1 VTEITVAVVSY
12 NTRAL
17 LERCLASLAPTG
29 ADVWV
34 VDNGSTDG
42 SRDIVA
48 PERLIVPERNLGY
61 GAAVNLVAARA
72 YSPWLVASNADVVV
86 EPGALDAL
94 AAAAGPRTGAVAPRL
109 VLPDGSTQHSV
120 LPFPT
125 VGFTAAFAAGLTSA
139 VPRLGDRWCVPG
151 RWDASRARE
160 VPWAVGAFLL
170 LRRSAFEE
178 VGGFDERQWLFAE
191 DLDLGWR
198 LARAGWTTRYEPSAV
213 VHHHESAATGVAFGD
228 ARTERTQ
235 AATYAWL
242 RRRRGRAVAATVA
255 ALNVAGAAAR
265 RDRRWAGI
273 HARTGLGLGAKS
285 SEVIPRGSP
294 SRE

>member
-1 VTEITVAVVSY
+1 MRRVPHVVTEVTVSVVSY
-12 NTRAL
+12 NTRPL

-42 SRDIVA
+42 SREIVPA
-48 PERLIVPERNLGY
+48 DRLIAPERNLGY
-61 GAAVNLVAARA
+61 GAAVNLVAARTS
-72 YSPWLVASNADVVV
+72 SPWLVASNADVVV
-86 EPGALDAL
+86 GPGALDAL
-94 AAAAGPRTGAVAPRL
+94 VAAAGPRTGAVAPRL

-125 VGFTAAFAAGLTSA
+125 IGFTAAFAAGLTSA

-151 RWDASRARE
+151 RWDPSRARD

-170 LRRSAFEE
+170 LRRAAFEE
-178 VGGFDERQWLFAE
+178 IGGFDERQWLFAE

-198 LARAGWTTRYEPSAV
+198 LSRAGWSTRYEPSAV
-213 VHHHESAATGVAFGD
+213 IHHDESAATAAAFGSG
-228 ARTERTQ
+228 RTERTQ
-235 AATYAWL
+235 AATYDWL
-242 RRRRGRAVAATVA
+242 RRRRGRAVAITLA

-265 RDRRWAGI
+265 RDRRWTGI
-273 HARTGLGLGAKS
+273 HARTGLPWGRERA
-285 SEVIPRGSP
+285 RGDS
-294 SRE
+294 

>member
-1 VTEITVAVVSY
+1 MTEFTVAVVSY
-12 NTRAL
+12 NTRGL
-17 LERCLASLAPTG
+17 LERCLASLAGSG

-42 SRDIVA
+42 SPEVVP
-48 PERLIVPERNLGY
+48 PERLITPSRNVGY
-61 GAAVNLVAARA
+61 GAAVNLVAARTS
-72 YSPWLVASNADVVV
+72 SPWLVASNADVEVA
-86 EPGALDAL
+86 PGALEGL
-94 AAAAGPRTGAVAPRL
+94 AAAAEARTGAVAPRL
-109 VLPDGSTQHSV
+109 VLPDGTTQHSA

-125 VGFTAAFAAGLTSA
+125 LGFTAAFALGLTSA
-139 VPRLGDRWCVPG
+139 VPALGDRWCVPG
-151 RWDASRARE
+151 RWDASRARA

-170 LRRSAFEE
+170 LRRSAFDA

-198 LARAGWTTRYEPSAV
+198 LARAGWSTRYEPAAV
-213 VHHHESAATGVAFGD
+213 ARHHESAATNAAFGD

-242 RRRRGRAVAATVA
+242 RRRRGRAVATTVA
-255 ALNVAGAAAR
+255 ALNVAGALAR

-273 HARTGLGLGAKS
+273 HRRTGLPS
-285 SEVIPRGSP
+285 HGS
-294 SRE
+294 